1 MTGRGS
7 IVIDARA
14 NSLPGAHGIA
24 RSVLKLA
31 EHMPPGEDDLDLR
44 VLVNPERSWLFPMP
58 GLPAHARL
66 IETGVRLG
74 AAHRAGELARTLRAA
89 GAAALYVPYPTF
101 VPLLRP
107 CPFVVTV
114 HDCTIE
120 GSAAFAGGRH
130 RRAWLRLAFRAVLG
144 RAAAVTAPS
153 QASLSDLRRTY
164 PRPERALV
172 VPNGVDLAQF
182 GARGTAAAETAAAR
196 ARYDLPVR
204 FVLAVGAH
212 RPHKNHEILVR
223 ALRQLPDGVGLVVV
237 GNPDPAFPGR
247 LPRLIGDLGLGPRV
261 RLLQDV
267 PDRDLPAIYRAAA
280 ALAFPSL
287 AEGFGLPVL
296 EAMAAGIPVVASDI
310 PAVAEVAGTG
320 ALLVPP
326 RAEAAWTGA
335 LRTVLTDEELARA
348 LVKAG
353 SAVAAEAGWERG
365 AARLRALLAEV
376 ATVAGPAG
384 ASGSAGAAGAAGSA
398 GAGRRVS
405 PGRRACRG
413 VRVRRGRRACRVR
426 RGGRGRQV
434 RRGPLAPSGG
444 WGASPV
450 LTGSPEEAADR
461 PGPLVADGA
470 PLAGLPL
477 GGSLR
482 AWSRACRPGRD
493 RGGRAGWRGVLR
505 PGPAVPR
512 GRRHHQRAHQGGAA
526 LVPAWPGSGR
536 RCGVPR

>member
-1 MTGRGS
+1 MLTAKQAGVTGRGS

-31 EHMPPGEDDLDLR
+31 EHMPPGEDGLGLR
-44 VLVNPERSWLFPMP
+44 VLVNPERSWLFPVP
-58 GLPAHARL
+58 SLPAHARL

-89 GAAALYVPYPTF
+89 GAAVLYVPYPTF
-101 VPLLRP
+101 MPLLRP

-120 GSAAFAGGRH
+120 SSADFIGGRH
-130 RRAWLRLAFRAVLG
+130 RQAWLRLAFRAVLG
-144 RAAAVTAPS
+144 RAAAVTTPS
-153 QASLSDLRRTY
+153 QASLSDLRRIY
-164 PRPERALV
+164 RRPERALV

-182 GARGTAAAETAAAR
+182 RGVAAAAEQVAAAR
-196 ARYDLPVR
+196 ARYDLPGR

-223 ALRQLPDGVGLVVV
+223 ALRQLPDGIGLVVV

-247 LPRLIGDLGLGPRV
+247 LPRLIGDLGLDARV

-296 EAMAAGIPVVASDI
+296 EAMASGIPVVASDI
-310 PAVAEVAGTG
+310 PAVAEVAGTA

-326 RAEAAWTGA
+326 CEVSAWSGG
-335 LRTVLTDEELARA
+335 LRTVLTDEEVARS

-365 AARLRALLAEV
+365 ATRLRALLAEV
-376 ATVAGPAG
+376 AAAAA
-384 ASGSAGAAGAAGSA
+384 ASGSAGTPGLPGSA
-398 GAGRRVS
+398 GART
-405 PGRRACRG
+405 P
-413 VRVRRGRRACRVR
+413 
-426 RGGRGRQV
+426 
-434 RRGPLAPSGG
+434 
-444 WGASPV
+444 W
-450 LTGSPEEAADR
+450 
-461 PGPLVADGA
+461 
-470 PLAGLPL
+470 
-477 GGSLR
+477 
-482 AWSRACRPGRD
+482 
-493 RGGRAGWRGVLR
+493 
-505 PGPAVPR
+505 
-512 GRRHHQRAHQGGAA
+512 
-526 LVPAWPGSGR
+526 
-536 RCGVPR
+536 